1 MEAIWVSLDVG
12 ELLSLNTVLTVV
24 VDGAMLL
31 EMAILEEE

>member
-1 MEAIWVSLDVG
+1 MG